1 MGEIMEKHI
10 PVLLNETIENLNIN
24 PSGIYVDMTLGGGG
38 HSEAILERLV
48 DGELIGFDQD
58 EFAIQQA
65 TARLS
70 KYKHFFAINDNFLNA
85 KTRLLDIDIE
95 QVDGIVFDLGVS
107 SFQFDTPE
115 RGFSYRF
122 NHLLDMRMDQSQSL
136 TARQVINEYSFN
148 ELVKIF
154 FEYGEEKFSRIIAK
168 KIILE
173 REKKQIETTF
183 DLVEVIKSALPQKVL
198 NKKGHPAKKV
208 FQALRIEVNNEL
220 GILEESLK
228 NAIDILKPGGRMA
241 VITFHSLEDRICK
254 NLFRSLSTIEIPK
267 GLAIIPDE
275 KPIINLVNK
284 KVIIAED
291 EELEDN
297 NRSHSAKLRIIEKN

>member
-1 MGEIMEKHI
+1 MDKHI

-38 HSEAILERLV
+38 HSEAILDRLV

-154 FEYGEEKFSRIIAK
+154 IEYGEEKFSRIIAK

>member
-1 MGEIMEKHI
+1 MDKHI

-38 HSEAILERLV
+38 HSEAILDRLV

>member
-1 MGEIMEKHI
+1 MDKHI

-38 HSEAILERLV
+38 HSEAILDRLV

-85 KTRLLDIDIE
+85 KVRLLDIDID